1 MQKLKI
7 GVIGTGHMG
16 RNHLRVLK
24 DLNNEFELVGFTDK
38 AEANIKLAEET
49 YKIKYYKETEE
60 LLKDVDAVVI
70 AAPSSLHKEIGL
82 MAAKHKVHALI
93 EKPIALSEED
103 GKMLCEEF
111 EKNNVKLMVGH
122 VERYN
127 PVVSELK
134 KIIDNEKI
142 ISIEAKRCS
151 PFDPRI
157 SDTNV
162 IYDLMIHDIDIVFN
176 YLNTNSIE
184 DIASKAVN
192 VKSNNRADY
201 VQAVVQHEN
210 GTISSLVAS
219 RVTEDKVRIIDVHT
233 ENCFIR
239 ADLLNKTLTVS
250 RKTTFDLNVGYVP
263 TYKQEN
269 IIEKIMIPNVEPLK
283 EEHLEFAKAIKEN
296 RTPLTSGK
304 DATKAVEIAEKIN
317 DTQLKILK

>member
-1 MQKLKI
+1 MIKI

-24 DLNNEFELVGFTDK
+24 ELNKDFELVGFSDK
-38 AEANIKLAEET
+38 MEENIKFAEET
-49 YKIKYYKETEE
+49 YKIKYYKEIEE
-60 LLKDVDAVVI
+60 LLNNVDAVII
-70 AAPSSLHKEIGL
+70 AVPSSLHKEIGL
-82 MAAKHKVHALI
+82 MVAKHKVHALI

-111 EKNNVKLMVGH
+111 EKNNVRLMVGH

-127 PVVSELK
+127 SVVSELK
-134 KIIDNEKI
+134 KIIDNEEI
-142 ISIEAKRCS
+142 IAIEARRCS

-176 YLNTNSIE
+176 YLNITPIE
-184 DIASKAVN
+184 NITSTAVN
-192 VKSNNRADY
+192 VMSNNRADY
-201 VQAVVQHEN
+201 VQAVAQHTN
-210 GTISSLVAS
+210 GTISSLIAS
-219 RVTEDKVRIIDVHT
+219 RVTEDKVRTIDIHT
-233 ENCFIR
+233 KKCFIR
-239 ADLLNKTLTVS
+239 ADLLNRTLTVS

-269 IIEKIMIPNVEPLK
+269 IIEKIMLPNVEPLRA
-283 EEHLEFAKAIKEN
+283 EHLEFAKAIIEG

-304 DATKAVEIAEKIN
+304 DATKAVELAEKIN
-317 DTQLKILK
+317 LVELKKRY